1 MKGRP
6 CSRVEASVRFT
17 MLGGLL
23 AGVLTACSSEGGESG
38 DGGGTKAPGESCSLA
53 SDCAS
58 ASEGEATCMPN
69 RASDEPPFVCVVE
82 IDGKEGD
89 SPCVGTATEFLTSYQ
104 SGEVRGYVCDARKGV
119 VCSTSSKRCEA
130 IKAEGEACDPDEHL
144 PCGPNAG
151 CTGSVCVARLPD
163 GSPCDFYTECA
174 SLWCADGTCSRA
186 P

>member
-1 MKGRP
+1 MRQ
-6 CSRVEASVRFT
+6 T
-17 MLGGLL
+17 ILGLLL
-23 AGVLTACSSEGGESG
+23 AGVVVACSSGESE
-38 DGGGTKAPGESCSLA
+38 GTTAPGEACSR
-53 SDCAS
+53 SDECAP
-58 ASEGEATCMPN
+58 ASEGVASCVPN
-69 RASDEPPFVCVVE
+69 RASDAPAFVCVVE
-82 IDGKEGD
+82 IDGQEGD

-119 VCSTSSKRCEA
+119 VCSTSTSRCEA